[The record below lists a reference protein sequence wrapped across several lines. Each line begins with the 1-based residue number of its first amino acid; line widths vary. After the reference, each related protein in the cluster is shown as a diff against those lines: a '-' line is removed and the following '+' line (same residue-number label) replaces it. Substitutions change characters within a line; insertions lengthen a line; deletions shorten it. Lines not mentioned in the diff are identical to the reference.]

1 MKTYQNWKINKTELK
16 GVIKIIPSEFK
27 DKRGSYVEIY
37 NKEFYEKNKLKINF
51 IQDDISV
58 SKINVLRGIHGDR
71 NLEVN

>member
-37 NKEFYEKNKLKINF
+37 NKEF
-51 IQDDISV
+51 
-58 SKINVLRGIHGDR
+58 
-71 NLEVN
+71 